1 MGRFAEHLLPRALVG
16 ENRIRRIHARNF
28 AIYLN
33 DVAMAFAAFVVAYL
47 LRPNVSATWAD
58 IFAMAGAFA
67 AVAAVVYTY
76 TGLYR
81 HVWEYVSLKDAVNIV
96 KTATV
101 VVLVFL
107 PALFFIT
114 RLEELPRSMLVSSW
128 LMLVMFLA
136 APRLGYRLMRDHQLR
151 GLMVD
156 AGDGTAVLL
165 LGAGPEAEQFIR
177 AVERN
182 PHSGLRTR
190 RHADAA

>member
-1 MGRFAEHLLPRALVG
+1 MGRFTEHLLPRALVG

-28 AIYLN
+28 AIYLH

-96 KTATV
+96 KTVTV
-101 VVLVFL
+101 IILIFL
-107 PALFFIT
+107 PGWFFLT
-114 RLEELPRSMLVSSW
+114 RLEELPRSMLVSGW
-128 LMLVMFLA
+128 LVLVTFLA
-136 APRLGYRLMRDHQLR
+136 GPRLAYRLMRDHHLR
-151 GLMVD
+151 AL
-156 AGDGTAVLL
+156 
-165 LGAGPEAEQFIR
+165 
-177 AVERN
+177 
-182 PHSGLRTR
+182 
-190 RHADAA
+190 

>member
-1 MGRFAEHLLPRALVG
+1 MAHFLKHLLPRALVG
-16 ENRIRRIHARNF
+16 ENRVRRIHARNF
-28 AIYLN
+28 AIYLH

-128 LMLVMFLA
+128 LMLVTFLA
-136 APRLGYRLMRDHQLR
+136 APRLGY
-151 GLMVD
+151 
-156 AGDGTAVLL
+156 
-165 LGAGPEAEQFIR
+165 
-177 AVERN
+177 
-182 PHSGLRTR
+182 
-190 RHADAA
+190 